1 MGLKFSYSKFW
12 NIECLCAILDF
23 MLKPQDIVVL
33 LKLAGQQ
40 PCWTFE
46 GIAAELDMSPSAV
59 HRSLDRTQ
67 QAGLYSARR
76 REVDRAALSEFL
88 VHGARYVF
96 PAVRQGEAR
105 GIPTAWAAS
114 PLVDR
119 FSSSRK
125 NVPVWPHALG
135 KVRGI
140 ALEPLHSVVPE
151 AARRDRQLGELLAL
165 FDAIRIGSARERG
178 LAVNELEQRL
188 GAKPV
193 PA

>member
-1 MGLKFSYSKFW
+1 
-12 NIECLCAILDF
+12 

-40 PCWTFE
+40 PGWTFKR
-46 GIAAELDMSPSAV
+46 IAAELDTSPSAV
-59 HRSLDRTQ
+59 HRSLDRAQ
-67 QAGLYSARR
+67 QAGLYDSRR
-76 REVDRAALSEFL
+76 RAIKRAALLEFL

-105 GIPTAWAAS
+105 GIPTAWAAA
-114 PLVDR
+114 PLAGR
-119 FSSSRK
+119 LSSSQE

-140 ALEPLHSVVPE
+140 ALKPLHPAVPE
-151 AARRDRQLGELLAL
+151 AARRDEQLGELLAL

-178 LAVNELEQRL
+178 LAVKELEQRL
-188 GAKPV
+188 GGSPV